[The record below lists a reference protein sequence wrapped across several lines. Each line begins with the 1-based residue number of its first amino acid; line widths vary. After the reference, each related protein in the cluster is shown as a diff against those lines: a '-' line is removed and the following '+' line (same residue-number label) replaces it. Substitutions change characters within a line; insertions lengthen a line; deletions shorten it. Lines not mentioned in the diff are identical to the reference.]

1 MALANNRYRSIC
13 AELERRIRGG
23 VYLPGDALPSR
34 FELMEEFSVARATVD
49 RCISELR
56 KKHLVESRHGKGTFV
71 CEGIDCR
78 RYHIAW
84 IGNMICNGLLPAWW
98 RADILPESAFTA
110 RSDWGKLAEYDGII
124 WSMPGGKLL
133 PAIRECQGQVPQ
145 VVMNRTYPGIAC
157 VSTDHRGA
165 YYEIGLERLR
175 ALPESQ
181 VYLLRTGYLNSA
193 PEEYRQTGF
202 LDACRQE
209 QRFYEIL
216 TMPDDFEGKL
226 AVLERLSGTEERPLL
241 LFSTT
246 CANTGAVMCFARSR
260 GYQWQ
265 NDIFYSDFDNE
276 YPDHVWGTLVTSYVQ
291 DYRELTLRSIQTLQE
306 QMDGGEPD
314 RVPEQTLIF
323 PQKQN
328 GGT

>member
-56 KKHLVESRHGKGTFV
+56 KKHLVESRHGKGTYV

-98 RADILPESAFTA
+98 RADILPESAFSA

-216 TMPDDFEGKL
+216 TMPDGPGEREIERADAVFELNEVIGAFRIVARRHARMPQWCIYRGTT
-226 AVLERLSGTEERPLL
+226 AVFTMTDCLIVRPGVE
-241 LFSTT
+241 T
-246 CANTGAVMCFARSR
+246 
-260 GYQWQ
+260 
-265 NDIFYSDFDNE
+265 
-276 YPDHVWGTLVTSYVQ
+276 
-291 DYRELTLRSIQTLQE
+291 
-306 QMDGGEPD
+306 
-314 RVPEQTLIF
+314 
-323 PQKQN
+323 
-328 GGT
+328 